1 MMEVSVCAL
10 NFSFLYENSKCNK
23 VLLRLA
29 QQCMLQNS
37 RDNVPV
43 IPPRQAIQQSLLHAE
58 DVSNLQRHYTD
69 FSRRQAAFDIPYSEP
84 TLEVIWSAS
93 NIPQIDRNKFSLM
106 CLSVIQV
113 TCDPLNMSLP
123 ETLILLQFCLTQ
135 YSSYLTGRRSN
146 NWNQWRKH
154 KGHDTCQSNR
164 ANQVWWQES
173 ATAVET
179 WNRPGPRIWWVFI
192 FIFYMCMTLYK
203 LTIMLL
209 N

>member
-1 MMEVSVCAL
+1 MEVYICAF
-10 NFSFLYENSKCNK
+10 NRSFLYENSKCSK
-23 VLLRLA
+23 VLLKLT
-29 QQCMLQNS
+29 QHCMLQS
-37 RDNVPV
+37 SK
-43 IPPRQAIQQSLLHAE
+43 IMFQWFLHIKRFNKA
-58 DVSNLQRHYTD
+58 SYTQKKWGKLQRHYTD
-69 FSRRQAAFDIPYSEP
+69 FSRRQVAFDIPHSES

-93 NIPQIDRNKFSLM
+93 NIPQIDRNKFTLM
-106 CLSVIQV
+106 CLSAIQV
-113 TCDPLNMSLP
+113 TCDPLNMSLS

-173 ATAVET
+173 ATVVET

-192 FIFYMCMTLYK
+192 FTFSYVHDSI
-203 LTIMLL
+203 
-209 N
+209 